1 MAETYDVVIAGGAA
15 MGSST
20 AFHLA
25 ADPGFSGRVL
35 VVEKDSTYQRAASA
49 LSGSS
54 IRQQFSTA
62 INIRASLFGIEFL
75 RQAPDLLAV
84 DGEKADIR
92 VRENGYL
99 YLASEAGAGVLAEIH
114 VLQSAEGADIVLMDR
129 DALQRRFPFLET
141 GDLAAA
147 SWGRTREGWFDGYTL
162 TQAFRKKARS
172 LGVSYR
178 EAKVVGVTQQGGR
191 VTQVHLDD
199 GETIG
204 CGAFVNCAGVSGA
217 RALAQACGFDLPIE
231 SRKRTVF
238 RFTCPTMMPD
248 MPLVIDVTGVWVRPE
263 GDGYIAGGVP
273 ENDVHCEDFDVD
285 WPQFDEQV
293 WPSIAHRIPAF
304 EQIRPGGAWAGH
316 YDMNVFDHNAIVGRM
331 PGLDNGYFA
340 AGFSGHGIQQSP
352 AIGRGL
358 AELVAHGRYVTL
370 DLSDFAFGR
379 IAAGR
384 KILEKNVI

>member
-20 AFHLA
+20 AFHLS

-35 VVEKDSTYQRAASA
+35 VVEKDFTYRKAASA

-75 RQAPDLLAV
+75 RNGPDILAV

-99 YLASEAGAGVLAEIH
+99 YLASEAGAGVLAENH
-114 VLQSAEGADIVLMDR
+114 ALQIAEGADIVLMGPDEMK
-129 DALQRRFPFLET
+129 RRFPFLET

-147 SWGRTREGWFDGYTL
+147 SWGRSREGWFDGYSL

-178 EAKVVGVTQQGGR
+178 EAMVVDVAREKGR
-191 VTQVHLDD
+191 VVSVTLDN

-217 RALAQACGFDLPIE
+217 RQIAQTCGFDIPIE
-231 SRKRTVF
+231 SRKRSVF
-238 RFTCPTMMPD
+238 RFTCPTHLPD

-273 ENDVHCEDFDVD
+273 ENDPHVEDFEVD
-285 WPQFDEQV
+285 WPQFDEIV
-293 WPSIAHRIPAF
+293 WPSLAARIPAF

-316 YDMNVFDHNAIVGRM
+316 YDLNLFDHNAIVGRM
-331 PGLDNGYFA
+331 PGLDNGFFA

-358 AELVAHGRYVTL
+358 AELIAQGRYTTL
-370 DLSDFAFGR
+370 DLTEFAFER